1 MIQLRADWILPITG
15 PPIRDGFVAVEEDR
29 IVAIGDDRPPAEAV
43 HLGRVAVL
51 PALVN
56 AHTHL
61 ELSYLHERVPA
72 STSFNDW
79 VVTLMSLRRGFP
91 DPAGA
96 DIFAAAAQGVAQ
108 ARASGTGLIGDIS
121 NTLVTVPIL
130 RDAGMAAHVFHE
142 LMGFNLADPGETVGQ
157 ARARAHA
164 AGLDERDVRVSLA
177 PHAPYSVSPELFMA
191 IRTDVDAH
199 PNSVSTVHLGESA
212 DEVELLRHGTGV
224 TRTMLEKLGVWTDA
238 WQVPGVSP
246 VEYLANL
253 GFLDSRVLVV
263 HGVQFDGGDLGRLRA
278 MGSTLVSCPRSNQH
292 VGVGAPPLEAFY
304 ATGVSV
310 AFGTDSLASVADLNM
325 FAELAEARRIAP
337 RVPARDLLQSATL
350 TAAHALGFERDFGSI
365 EKGKR
370 AALIA
375 VRVPAGVDDVEEYL
389 VSGIDPADISW
400 LPNGSRNQL
409 EVGS

>member
-1 MIQLRADWILPITG
+1 MISLRADWILPITG
-15 PPIRDGFVAVEEDR
+15 PPIRDGFVAVDEDR
-29 IVAIGDDRPPAEAV
+29 IVAIDDRPPAGSV

-79 VVTLMSLRRGFP
+79 VVTLMALRRGFP
-91 DPAGA
+91 DPAAA
-96 DIFAAAAQGVAQ
+96 DILAAAAQGVAQ

-121 NTLVTVPIL
+121 NTLVTVQIL

-142 LMGFNLADPGETVGQ
+142 LMGFNIADPGERVGQ
-157 ARARAHA
+157 ARARAQA
-164 AGLDERDVRVSLA
+164 AGLDERGVRVSLA

-191 IRTDVDAH
+191 IRADVDAH
-199 PNSVSTVHLGESA
+199 PNTVSTVHLGESA

-224 TRTMLEKLGVWTDA
+224 TRAMLEKLGVWTDA

-263 HGVQFDGGDLGRLRA
+263 HGVQCDGGDLGRLRA

-292 VGVGAPPLEAFY
+292 VGVGEPPLEAFY

-337 RVPARDLLQSATL
+337 CVPARQLLQSATL

-389 VSGIDPADISW
+389 VSGVEPGDISW
-400 LPNGSRNQL
+400 LPDGSRSQL
-409 EVGS
+409 GVGS